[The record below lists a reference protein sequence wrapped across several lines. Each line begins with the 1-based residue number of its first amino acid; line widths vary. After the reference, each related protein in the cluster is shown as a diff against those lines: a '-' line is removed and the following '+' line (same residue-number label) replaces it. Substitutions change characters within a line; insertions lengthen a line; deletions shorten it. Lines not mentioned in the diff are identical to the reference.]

1 MNLSSESLPFPG
13 GIAGLQRETLQNL
26 EMAPSF
32 IDWMAH
38 VIEPHLRGRVL
49 EVGAGLGGV
58 ASRLASG
65 RAYTASDR
73 DEGYCRDLRG
83 RLAGLPEASVA
94 RLDLERED
102 GWAACAGAFDT
113 AVCLNVLEHI
123 DDDAAAVRRLGRALA
138 PGGRLVILVPQGP
151 ALFGSLD
158 AALGHRRRYLREGL
172 ADLLRAAGFPDPE
185 FRHFNRLCAPA
196 WWAAGKLL
204 GRSRLPRAA
213 LRGLESSLWLLRRL
227 DPLLPWP
234 GQSLLAFA
242 RLPR

>member
-1 MNLSSESLPFPG
+1 MNP
-13 GIAGLQRETLQNL
+13 GLQRETLKDL

-32 IDWMAH
+32 IAWMAH
-38 VIEPHLRGRVL
+38 AIEPHLRGRIL

-58 ASRLASG
+58 AARLASG
-65 RAYTASDR
+65 RAYTASDS

-83 RLAGLPEASVA
+83 RLAGLPGTRVA

-113 AVCLNVLEHI
+113 ALCLNVLEHL

-138 PGGRLVILVPQGP
+138 AGGRLILLVPQGP

-158 AALGHRRRYLREGL
+158 AALGHRRRYLQDGL
-172 ADLLRAAGFPDPE
+172 AGLLRDAGFLDLE
-185 FRHFNRLCAPA
+185 FRQFNRLCAPA
-196 WWAAGKLL
+196 WWAAGRLF

-234 GQSLLAFA
+234 GQSLLAVA
-242 RLPR
+242 CRPR